1 MMQPNQ
7 VPTPSEQRSLGEIVS
22 DFSSETTNLLR
33 KEVILAKAEI
43 TQKITQMGY
52 GISSI
57 VIGGGILLAGLIIIL
72 NAAVIGLANALPK
85 NMLWLSPLI
94 VGAGVI
100 TIGLVLLAKGRS
112 NLKAIALSGGEKN
125 T

>member
-1 MMQPNQ
+1 MQPNQ
-7 VPTPSEQRSLGEIVS
+7 VSTPSEQRSLGEIVS
-22 DFSSETTNLLR
+22 DFSNETSSLLR

-72 NAAVIGLANALPK
+72 NAAVIGLANALP
-85 NMLWLSPLI
+85 NDRPWLSPLI

-100 TIGLVLLAKGRS
+100 TIGLAFLVKGRS

-125 T
+125 K